1 MSSSEEGMTV
11 GELVNGDD
19 FEFLRALAEER
30 QMTIPQLIKEG
41 IQQVI
46 ATRTRPKPMKGTIQA
61 FRRKH

>member
-30 QMTIPQLIKEG
+30 HMTVPQLIKEG

-61 FRRKH
+61 FRRKQ